1 MQYKKILVA
10 AALGLTV
17 TSAAAQEV
25 RIGLVTTL
33 SGPLA
38 ALGQHVRDGFALGVD
53 DSGGKLGGLDTSVI
67 VEDDQ
72 LKPDVARQAAN
83 KLFGLDKVQIMTGVI
98 FSNVAMALAKPA
110 QDSGVI
116 FISPNA
122 GPALLAG
129 KECAPSFFST
139 AWQNDQP
146 HAAMGEHLQQQGVKK
161 VYLIAPNYNAGK
173 EALSGFK
180 RAYKGEVVE
189 ETYAAM
195 NQLDFAA
202 EIVQIQAA
210 KPDALY
216 VFLSGGMGINFVKQ
230 YAQAGLTDKIPLY
243 SAFTIDSITIPA
255 IGEAAV
261 GTYQTNLW
269 NADLPNPANKAFV
282 ERFRAK
288 YGYEPSNYAA
298 QSYDTARLIDSALR
312 KTGSADDKKALIAAL
327 AEADF
332 DSVRGPFSFNT
343 NHFPIGNFYLLKVV
357 KDADGTIRQ
366 VTEKTVLEN
375 AKDAYYTQCNMA
387 DGG

>member
-146 HAAMGEHLQQQGVKK
+146 HEAMGEHLQQQGVKK